1 MASLGGLHS
10 RVLELSHDIP
20 FPILAILTLWSRF
33 LLRGATQFFTR
44 FSTHFPTPGEVRET
58 RRNLV
63 TGRSSPRLKTMV
75 ELVLQSTF
83 RILDESFEY
92 SFSDKVIRPKLS

>member
-1 MASLGGLHS
+1 MKTQKKKHKNHPRS
-10 RVLELSHDIP
+10 SHP
-20 FPILAILTLWSRF
+20 
-33 LLRGATQFFTR
+33 

-83 RILDESFEY
+83 RILDERFEY
-92 SFSDKVIRPKLS
+92 SFSVENEERK